1 MEHGLFLTGEYRS
14 TRRSTFENYKFI
26 LKIST
31 YSTLIQNLSFLCVCV
46 PLSKPGEAA
55 SFRICVVPVCIV
67 VPALV
72 ASVINYFDY

>member
-31 YSTLIQNLSFLCVCV
+31 YSTLIQNLSFLCVC
-46 PLSKPGEAA
+46 P
-55 SFRICVVPVCIV
+55 VVETRRSRLFPYLCSTGMYRC
-67 VPALV
+67 ACAGGFSDKL
-72 ASVINYFDY
+72 F